1 MKACLPYYAT
11 ERPHRHDDPENV
23 LTCTL
28 PVIQERKLNRVV
40 TLEELKKH
48 KDGAI
53 RGMQL
58 FTTARLSVQNVTKS
72 EWEFV
77 LSLEDTEPS

>member
-1 MKACLPYYAT
+1 M
-11 ERPHRHDDPENV
+11 
-23 LTCTL
+23 
-28 PVIQERKLNRVV
+28 QERKLSRVV

-48 KDGAI
+48 KDGPI
-53 RGMQL
+53 KGMQL

-77 LSLEDTEPS
+77 LSLEDQDES